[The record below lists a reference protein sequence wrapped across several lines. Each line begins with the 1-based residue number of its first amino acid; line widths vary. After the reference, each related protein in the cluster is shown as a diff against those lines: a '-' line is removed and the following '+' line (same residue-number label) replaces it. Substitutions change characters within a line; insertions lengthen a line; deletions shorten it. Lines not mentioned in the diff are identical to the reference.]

1 MADMRRIAGIAMIVL
16 AGVGVGAATTLR
28 QQVTGGSAAAI
39 AIPAPPQVGDC
50 VLDGAELPQRVS
62 SGTPTF
68 GYGPCVGARAGEV
81 VSVVADPWVD
91 PGAKDSHT
99 AMRDGSPSD
108 AIAAQCAQD
117 ARVYAGLAAA
127 PPTIDPAAGGVSF
140 SPSIWLP
147 VSALFPD
154 DRQRAVGQ
162 DWVACVVESPTDTT
176 FAGSVRAVFARQQ
189 PSGTLPAAFARCLVE
204 ANATTAGDCDVPHQ
218 VELLGFRL
226 VKDTPDA
233 ARLARSACTDFAA
246 TVLKRP
252 DPTAGGALEVVSI
265 YDRSTHEATCQIA
278 SAGPRLLRGSLIGLG
293 DRPIPWAA

>member
-28 QQVTGGSAAAI
+28 QQVTGGSPAAI
-39 AIPAPPQVGDC
+39 AIPSQPKVGDC

-189 PSGTLPAAFARCLVE
+189 PSGTLPAAFARCLIE
-204 ANATTAGDCDVPHQ
+204 AQRHNG
-218 VELLGFRL
+218 GRL
-226 VKDTPDA
+226 
-233 ARLARSACTDFAA
+233 RRSA
-246 TVLKRP
+246 P
-252 DPTAGGALEVVSI
+252 GGA
-265 YDRSTHEATCQIA
+265 
-278 SAGPRLLRGSLIGLG
+278 AGVPAGQGHSRRCAAGQVGMYRLRRDGAQAPGSDGRRRTRGGQHL
-293 DRPIPWAA
+293 